1 MWYRGIM
8 QTRRRKDVLLAMTPY
23 LPLRSDGVR
32 RFAREA
38 GWNLIDTSRLI
49 GGVGG
54 LAGWRGDGAIVT
66 LREDPETLA
75 FVRRL
80 RRAGIPVVD
89 LSNQRPDIRIP
100 RVCLDNRAVGR
111 LAAEHFME
119 RNHRRAAWFSTHWMN
134 VHAERFAGFSEVWA
148 AGGAVSDCAA
158 RRDAAPPMAGGAV
171 RASARTSDF
180 GLRILDGRDARSPS
194 CGRAVCA
201 PAMPLR
207 WVLREGVPPGRR
219 NDARAVARWLSARLT
234 AAPKPLALFCHC
246 IEDAARILSEC
257 EACGI
262 RVPEEVAIL
271 ATGDDQ
277 TMCETQSVPLSS
289 IQLNDER
296 HGWEAASLLARL
308 MDGEPPPR
316 GPVLIP
322 PGDIVVRASTDWT
335 AASDPLVAKALALV
349 AGNLSRPWGV
359 AQLSRELGVPPLRLG
374 RHFTAE
380 LGRTPGEE
388 ILRQRLEKARELLVE
403 TKLPLSEIA
412 RECGFCHASYLS
424 NLFRREMGVSPRAW
438 ARAKRPRPF
447 SLPVSPDSV

>member
-1 MWYRGIM
+1 MWYRVGM
-8 QTRRRKDVLLAMTPY
+8 QTRKRKDVLLAMTPH
-23 LPLRSDGVR
+23 LPWRNDGVR
-32 RFAREA
+32 RFALEA
-38 GWNLIDTSRLI
+38 GWNLIDSSRLI
-49 GGVGG
+49 GGLAG

-66 LREDPETLA
+66 LRDDPTTPA
-75 FVRRL
+75 FVRRM

-100 RVCLDNRAVGR
+100 RVCLDNVAIGR
-111 LAAEHFME
+111 LAAAPFAEF
-119 RNHRRAAWFSTHWMN
+119 NHRHAAWFSTHWMN
-134 VHAERFAGFSEVWA
+134 VHAQRFAGFAEAWVTGACPARDGHFVEMPLPDPSSVA
-148 AGGAVSDCAA
+148 TLPRSVRNGGASGPV
-158 RRDAAPPMAGGAV
+158 RQPPE
-171 RASARTSDF
+171 
-180 GLRILDGRDARSPS
+180 
-194 CGRAVCA
+194 
-201 PAMPLR
+201 R

-277 TMCETQSVPLSS
+277 TMCETQSVPLSC
-289 IQLNDER
+289 IPHQGEK
-296 HGWEAASLLARL
+296 HGYEAAALLQKL

-322 PGDIVVRASTDWT
+322 PGDLIVRASTDWT

-359 AQLSRELGVPPLRLG
+359 AQLARELGVPPLRLG

-380 LGRTPGEE
+380 LGCTPGEE
-388 ILRQRLEKARELLVE
+388 ILRQRLSKARTLLR
-403 TKLPLSEIA
+403 TTTLPLGEIA
-412 RECGFCHASYLS
+412 KQCGFCNASYLS
-424 NLFRREMGVSPRAW
+424 NLFHRDTGLSPRAW
-438 ARAKRPRPF
+438 RR
-447 SLPVSPDSV
+447 SHS

>member
-1 MWYRGIM
+1 M
-8 QTRRRKDVLLAMTPY
+8 QTRKRKDVLLAMTPH
-23 LPLRSDGVR
+23 LPLRNDGVR

-38 GWNLIDTSRLI
+38 GWNLIDSSRLI

-111 LAAEHFME
+111 LAAKHFME
-119 RNHRRAAWFSTHWMN
+119 RNHRCVAWFSTHWMN
-134 VHAERFAGFSEVWA
+134 VHAERFAGFSETWTA
-148 AGGAVSDCAA
+148 KTPD
-158 RRDAAPPMAGGAV
+158 PV
-171 RASARTSDF
+171 RQ
-180 GLRILDGRDARSPS
+180 P
-194 CGRAVCA
+194 
-201 PAMPLR
+201 PLR
-207 WVLREGVPPGRR
+207 WVLREGVLAGRR
-219 NDARAVARWLSARLT
+219 NDARAVSRWLSAQLM
-234 AAPKPLALFCHC
+234 AAPKPLAVFCHC

-257 EACGI
+257 ETCGI

-277 TMCETQSVPLSS
+277 TMCETQSVPLSC
-289 IQLNDER
+289 IPQEGER
-296 HGWEAASLLARL
+296 HGYEAAALLQRL

-374 RHFTAE
+374 RHFRAE

-388 ILRQRLEKARELLVE
+388 ILRQRLSKARMLLRG
-403 TKLPLSEIA
+403 TTLPLGEIA
-412 RECGFCHASYLS
+412 KQCGFCNASYLS
-424 NLFRREMGVSPRAW
+424 NLFRKATGMPPREWRKSCSALKGPLPERG
-438 ARAKRPRPF
+438 RPVRP
-447 SLPVSPDSV
+447 